1 MAELLFP
8 LQFKR
13 QYSGSLDP
21 DLHFISGSTMDAYK
35 SSPLAYPGMIVS
47 CEEFDGKV
55 FVLSNDKS
63 TWMSPSDGLTS
74 LYYQVINLD
83 GTGTGVTIT
92 HASSSNIMIETF
104 YAGEKVELYTKVVDN
119 TSFVVNSNVQ
129 MSNIRVTWVF

>member
-1 MAELLFP
+1 
-8 LQFKR
+8 
-13 QYSGSLDP
+13 
-21 DLHFISGSTMDAYK
+21 MDAYK